1 VRFAWARPALRD
13 LEAIG
18 DFIAR
23 DNPIAAA
30 NIVTRV
36 FDQLELLAQHPHI
49 GRIGR
54 IRGTRELVVTDTPF
68 IAVYRVRDDRVEVL
82 AVFHGARLW
91 PDHFD

>member
-1 VRFAWARPALRD
+1 VKVVWTRPALRD

-36 FDQLELLAQHPHI
+36 FDQLELLAQQPHI
-49 GRIGR
+49 GRMGR
-54 IRGTRELVVTDTPF
+54 IKGTREFVVTDTPF
-68 IAVYRVRDDRVEVL
+68 IVAYRVRDDRVEVL

-91 PDHFD
+91 PDRFN

>member
-1 VRFAWARPALRD
+1 MRLAWTRPALRD

-30 NIVTRV
+30 NVVTRV
-36 FDQLELLAQHPHI
+36 FDQLQLLAQHPHI

-54 IRGTRELVVTDTPF
+54 IKRTREFVVTDTPF
-68 IAVYRVRDDRVEVL
+68 IAAYRVRDDRVEVL

-91 PDHFD
+91 PDRFD

>member
-1 VRFAWARPALRD
+1 VKVVWTRPALRD

-36 FDQLELLAQHPHI
+36 FDQLELLAS
-49 GRIGR
+49 
-54 IRGTRELVVTDTPF
+54 IRTS
-68 IAVYRVRDDRVEVL
+68 
-82 AVFHGARLW
+82 GAW
-91 PDHFD
+91 DG

>member
-1 VRFAWARPALRD
+1 VRVAWTCPALRY

-36 FDQLELLAQHPHI
+36 FDQLQLLAQHPHI

-54 IRGTRELVVTDTPF
+54 IKGTREFVVTDTPF
-68 IAVYRVRDDRVEVL
+68 IAAYRVRDDRVEVL
-82 AVFHGARLW
+82 AEFHGARLW
-91 PDHFD
+91 PDRFD